1 MITTDGSWQYAR
13 KKIFKY
19 PKSGKLII
27 APLTQHRGGSFIMD
41 LDNSF
46 NYVGL
51 RVVKRNPDVHG
62 TSYVADV
69 LINSTKQ
76 NDQISAQ
83 FKLLRVLNSKE
94 VELENWSPS
103 KKLEDLKVLSAEFL
117 TDEESHWAGK
127 VKGNEA
133 EFFGW
138 WGALAAFIYF
148 IGIKHQFWKLD
159 ILNAWPV
166 YLILGIWIY
175 LIKGMKLIRTK
186 KSNEKKVDQLLSY
199 KRKLI
204 KDDKN
209 LIKKQLSELD
219 VALEQYSTWKN
230 LSPTSFENA
239 LKRKLNNSGMKVDTT
254 KTTGDGGI
262 DLEGVDEDKKPVL
275 IQAKKYSKPVGV
287 AVVREM
293 IGVRQNN
300 QNSPRTIIYSL
311 EGFTKGAYDL
321 ASDQNIEL
329 KSIRNDLLKK

>member
-1 MITTDGSWQYAR
+1 
-13 KKIFKY
+13 
-19 PKSGKLII
+19 
-27 APLTQHRGGSFIMD
+27 MD

-69 LINSTKQ
+69 LINSSKH

-94 VELENWSPS
+94 VELENWKPS

-117 TDEESHWAGK
+117 TEEESHWAGK
-127 VKGNEA
+127 VKGNEV

-138 WGALAAFIYF
+138 WSALAAFIYF
-148 IGIKHQFWKLD
+148 VGIKNQFWKLD
-159 ILNAWPV
+159 RLSVWPV

-186 KSNEKKVDQLLSY
+186 TSNEKKVDQLLSY

-204 KDDKN
+204 KDNKD
-209 LIKKQLSELD
+209 LVKKQLSELD
-219 VALEQYSTWKN
+219 IALGKYSTWKN

-262 DLEGVDEDKKPVL
+262 DLEGIDEEKKPVL

-287 AVVREM
+287 SVVREM

-300 QNSPRTIIYSL
+300 QNNPRTIIYSL

-329 KSIRNDLLKK
+329 KSIRDDLISK